1 MVETGSVFKAYADF
15 WLIKLIIIVSLF
27 RQVKE
32 YKPIIFDERMI
43 LRLTSRGKCDYEK
56 RKSLYFQKHN
66 IFKRLLMLR
75 LLKNCKED
83 WSF

>member
-43 LRLTSRGKCDYEK
+43 LRLTSRGKCDYDK
-56 RKSLYFQKHN
+56 GNPSSFKN
-66 IFKRLLMLR
+66 ITYSKD
-75 LLKNCKED
+75 C
-83 WSF
+83 

>member
-32 YKPIIFDERMI
+32 YKPIIFVVIIIM
-43 LRLTSRGKCDYEK
+43 
-56 RKSLYFQKHN
+56 
-66 IFKRLLMLR
+66 
-75 LLKNCKED
+75 KE
-83 WSF
+83 